1 MKSKLTPLF
10 AKFTADDIKDHFS
23 VDSNAYIG
31 IGRSLNFGSSSAN
44 VEEVLF
50 TTNKINELYRNLVAM
65 KKVAAADMQV
75 VIARRDWVSDVVYD
89 AYEDDVDIYG
99 FEDFVEIG
107 TANANVN
114 TILSG
119 TVTIP
124 SAFGQ
129 PLVLGS
135 GTQFTQ
141 YIFVGDQISVNS
153 ETRTVLQIT
162 NNTSLIVNN
171 NFSYANTGTKLTL
184 LGNGTIIVANSANF
198 IGNVFAGNTV
208 IVENVARE
216 VVAVRSNEVI
226 SVNTN
231 LTISASNTTLLRRDN
246 TYPLYANNFYVRND
260 RDQIFKCLFNNN
272 RANSTVQPT
281 IDIDGQ
287 LPENPFILTDDGYKW
302 KYLYSIAPGL
312 KQKFFTK
319 AWMPV
324 ANDNA
329 VVAATTEGRIDI
341 INVLWGGSGH
351 LGGGNS
357 NTARILSITN
367 TDGANANL
375 SCRVSNGVIT
385 EVTILN
391 GGNNYTS
398 GVVTVTDTEK
408 LGNTTLQGTVNVSG
422 TSVSGNL
429 SNTTY
434 FVGNVYVNDI
444 VTINGESRNVV
455 SVISNTSLTVNTAF
469 VYSTNDAIAT
479 IQRSNAAF
487 DIEFSPSSGHGFFP
501 ARELGARSLMIT
513 VEFDGDEN
521 STLPVSDATNTF
533 DFNQIS
539 IIDDPLIANGAFYAN
554 GTNYR
559 IATRV
564 LVSDPGISN
573 YINDETVFIGSS
585 LGTATMVANVAHW
598 SAADN
603 YLYINNI
610 TGSFSASQLIRG
622 QNSGTVATV
631 LEIAN
636 SQIRLY
642 SGDVLYVENRQN
654 VVRDED
660 QIEQLKIVLT
670 F

>member
-23 VDSNAYIG
+23 ADSNAYIG

-44 VEEVLF
+44 IEEVVF

-75 VIARRDWVSDVVYD
+75 VIARRDWAGDVVYD
-89 AYEDDVDIYG
+89 AYEDDVDLYG
-99 FEDFVEIG
+99 FEDFVNIG

-114 TILSG
+114 TVITG
-119 TVTIP
+119 TVSIAASNIVT
-124 SAFGQ
+124 
-129 PLVLGS
+129 GS
-135 GTQFTQ
+135 GTTFEE
-141 YIFVGDQISVNS
+141 YVFPGDQIVVNS
-153 ETRTVLQIT
+153 AIKTVLSVPS
-162 NNTSLIVNN
+162 NTTIVVNSV
-171 NFSYANTGTKLTL
+171 FANTNTGGTLTL
-184 LGNGTIIVANSANF
+184 LNNNRIIVANSANF
-198 IGNVFAGNTV
+198 IGNVSLGNV
-208 IVENVARE
+208 IVVGEQARE

-226 SVNTN
+226 SVNAN
-231 LTISASNTTLLRRDN
+231 LTYSNSNTTLYRRDN
-246 TYPLYANNFYVRND
+246 TYPQYANNFYVRND
-260 RDQIFKCLFNNN
+260 RDQVFKCLFNNS

-302 KYLYSIAPGL
+302 KYMYTIAPGL
-312 KQKFFTK
+312 KQKFFSD

-329 VVAATTEGRIDI
+329 VIASTTEGRIDI

-357 NTARILSITN
+357 NTARILSVTN

-398 GVVTVTDTEK
+398 GVVTVADTDK

-434 FVGNVYVNDI
+434 FEGNVYVNDI

-469 VYSTNDAIAT
+469 VYAVNDGIAT

-487 DIEFSPSSGHGFFP
+487 DIEFSPAGGHGHYP
-501 ARELGARSLMIT
+501 AEELGARSLMIT
-513 VEFDGDEN
+513 VEFDGNEN

-573 YINDETVFIGSS
+573 YLNDETVFIGSS
-585 LGTATMVANVAHW
+585 LGSATMVANVAHW

-610 TGSFSASQLIRG
+610 TGSFSASDLIRG
-622 QNSGTVATV
+622 QSSGTVATV
-631 LEIAN
+631 LDIAN
-636 SQIRLY
+636 SQIKLY
-642 SGDVLYVENRQN
+642 SGDLLYIENRQN

-660 QIEQLKIVLT
+660 QIEQLKVVLT